1 MPFILG
7 FLTNDRK
14 HLPCHIENDAKS
26 LSNKI
31 FPIEMPIDFFAE
43 INKLILNSYGN
54 TSEPE
59 QPKQLEKEEQSW
71 KIHIS

>member
-1 MPFILG
+1 MATVPKLVYKF
-7 FLTNDRK
+7 
-14 HLPCHIENDAKS
+14 
-26 LSNKI
+26 KI